1 MLNSA
6 DLVKNMKKAALEAVD
21 ASKPADILY
30 GTVQSVNPLE
40 IFVEQKLILTKE
52 FIIVPEHLTDYETE
66 ITFDDP
72 EVKQIYTTWNMEET
86 QESNRAKI
94 SFKQPAVKHK
104 ITVYNALKE
113 GDSVILFRKQGG
125 QRYVVFDRVD
135 TP

>member
-1 MLNSA
+1 
-6 DLVKNMKKAALEAVD
+6 MKKAALEAVD
-21 ASKPADILY
+21 ASKPVDILY

-66 ITFDDP
+66 ITFDNP

-86 QESNRAKI
+86 LESNRAKI

-104 ITVYNALKE
+104 ITIYNALKE

-125 QRYVVFDRVD
+125 QRYVVFDRAGA
-135 TP
+135 P